1 MASSSSD
8 ESYSEIVAQLSA
20 DHPEYLLDK
29 QLELPEWLYSR
40 KVNRVVWHDPSS
52 VPDPKFPDLKKK
64 GFWVKVSSSAAL
76 KQACDDRND
85 NPALPE
91 RLADYPLTLFILPTT
106 SPCEVFAITAL
117 LPSELRAPAIRIHN
131 RVEQTAKLFA
141 RNVVQ
146 ELLIDIGKARD
157 HVDVHTLRLNT
168 AIESKIM
175 HREEMELQYH
185 QADAAYKAS
194 PTPETHLEALAAV
207 SRLDVAR
214 QVVEA
219 LSPAQACLTALGES
233 LRDKAAVLEQAMEN
247 STFMGCPVEEHPGGK
262 WWIDGKGVMETA
274 PVTAHGAGGEG
285 GVEAEVAEHGPGGD
299 GGVAAAV
306 ADDHME

>member
-29 QLELPEWLYSR
+29 QFELPEWLYSR

-52 VPDPKFPDLKKK
+52 VPDPKFPDLTEK
-64 GFWVKVSSSAAL
+64 GFWAKASSSAAL

-106 SPCEVFAITAL
+106 SPREVFDITAL
-117 LPSELRAPAIRIHN
+117 LPSEMRTPAIRIHN
-131 RVEQTAKLFA
+131 RVEQTTKLFA

-146 ELLIDIGKARD
+146 ELLLDIGKARD
-157 HVDVHTLRLNT
+157 NVAVDTLRLNT
-168 AIESKIM
+168 AIESKIK
-175 HREEMELQYH
+175 HREEMELQYY

-194 PTPETHLEALAAV
+194 PTPETNLEALAAV

-219 LSPAQACLTALGES
+219 LLPARACVTALGES
-233 LRDKAAVLEQAMEN
+233 LRDKAAALEQAMES

-274 PVTAHGAGGEG
+274 PVTGHGAGGDG
-285 GVEAEVAEHGPGGD
+285 FCPGG
-299 GGVAAAV
+299 GG
-306 ADDHME
+306 